1 MDPILATF
9 LVMALLLALSVPI
22 GIAIGIAVLTG
33 VWVGDL
39 PLFFFSQRL
48 FNNFDSFPLMAI
60 PFFILAGEIMQRGTL
75 ANSLLALCRSTAGHL
90 QGGLAHI
97 SVLTALFY
105 GALCGSAAATTA
117 AVGGTMIPAMEKE
130 GYPRDFATAVN
141 AAGGSL
147 GVMIPPS
154 IPLILYGAF
163 GGVSVSDLF
172 LAAIIPGFLVAGGF
186 MLTSAII
193 VRKRGYGIMHPKASW
208 AERGRALRKAALAL
222 GVPVI
227 VLGSI
232 YGGITTPTEAGVI
245 AVIYALVAET
255 FITRAMTMAKLWQIL
270 VSSLSTLGMIF
281 LVIITANALGTL
293 LLFYNMQDVLLEG
306 MRSITDSP
314 SVFLLLML
322 GIFLVLGTFIE
333 SSAIILILTPLL
345 VPLAVSYGINPV
357 QFGVFMLVS
366 LCIGFLTPPV
376 GTNLFVG
383 CSISGINIMAL
394 SRAVLPFIYSMIIA
408 VLLIA
413 YIPAISLC
421 LL

>member
-9 LVMALLLALSVPI
+9 LVMALFLFLSVPI
-22 GIAIGIAVLTG
+22 GIAIGFAVLTG

-75 ANSLLALCRSTAGHL
+75 ADSLLDLCRSTAGHL
-90 QGGLAHI
+90 RGGLAHI

-130 GYPRDFATAVN
+130 GYPRDFSTAVN

-172 LAAIIPGFLVAGGF
+172 LAAILPGFLVAGGF
-186 MLTSAII
+186 MITSAII
-193 VRKRGYGIMHPKASW
+193 VRRHGYGIMHPKASW
-208 AERGRALRKAALAL
+208 AERGRAFRKAILAL

-227 VLGSI
+227 VLGGI

-245 AVIYALVAET
+245 AVIYALLAET
-255 FITRAMTMAKLWQIL
+255 FITRAMTLAKLREIL
-270 VSSLSTLGMIF
+270 VSSLTTLGMIF

-306 MRSITDSP
+306 MRSVTDSP
-314 SVFLLLML
+314 AVFLLLML
-322 GIFLVLGTFIE
+322 GTFLVLGTFIE
-333 SSAIILILTPLL
+333 ATAIILILTPLL
-345 VPLAVSYGINPV
+345 VPLATSYGINPV

-383 CSISGINIMAL
+383 CSISGINIMTL
-394 SRAVLPFIYSMIIA
+394 SRAVLPFIASMIIA